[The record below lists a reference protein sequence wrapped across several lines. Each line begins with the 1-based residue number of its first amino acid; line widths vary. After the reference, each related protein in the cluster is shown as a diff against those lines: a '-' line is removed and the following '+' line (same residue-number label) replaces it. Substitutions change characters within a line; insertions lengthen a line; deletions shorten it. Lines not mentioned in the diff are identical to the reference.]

1 MKFFDTVRQIS
12 GRPARIPGCSRMDF
26 PQFLVQRGYK
36 VGAEIGVY
44 KGEFTERFCQAGLKM
59 YAVDSWM
66 AFPGQGRTQQVQER
80 QDFLYGHACRTLA
93 PYGISP
99 EDGTIIRKTSMD
111 AVGDFADGSLDFVY
125 IDGDHSFR
133 HIAADICEWERKV
146 RPGGVVSGHDYFN
159 TRAASRNI
167 VCQVKA
173 VVDAYTKAF
182 EIDNWFVFGLTDP
195 AEEPNRKERFL
206 SWMWIKK

>member
-1 MKFFDTVRQIS
+1 MRFIEAVKQLK
-12 GRPARIPGCSRMDF
+12 GRPVRIPGCTRMDF
-26 PQFLVQRGYK
+26 PQLLVDMGYK
-36 VGAEIGVY
+36 VGAEVGVY
-44 KGEFTERFCQAGLKM
+44 KGEYTEKFCQAGLGM
-59 YAVDSWM
+59 YAVDPWM

-93 PYGISP
+93 PYGLVP
-99 EDGTIIRKTSMD
+99 GGGIIRKTSME
-111 AVGDFADGSLDFVY
+111 AVGDFTDGSLDFVY

-133 HIAADICEWERKV
+133 HIAADICEWEKKV
-146 RPGGVVSGHDYFN
+146 RAGGVVSGHDYFN
-159 TRAASRNI
+159 TRAAAVNI
-167 VCQVKA
+167 VCNVEA

-182 EIDNWFVFGLTDP
+182 EIDNWYVFGLTDP